1 MGFASPYRDR
11 WYFSCII
18 ESALMGC
25 NIYRMLPRIDDD
37 PCLMAGGNGMKRL
50 LVTTLCSVMF
60 VATNLVC
67 AQQQPATQPSTPTP
81 QQRQQTGQVAVA
93 FIDKQQP
100 SDWMTS
106 ALIGR
111 RVMNSAGEI
120 LGDIEDIIIDEQG
133 QVVAVIIGV
142 GGFLGIGEKGIGVR
156 YTALKFEPVPVPER
170 PGIPPPAPA
179 PTQQPG
185 PDATRQPPG
194 AEPVERPQ
202 GTQVTPSEDPQH
214 RDKLIVLDVSKE
226 QLEAAPVYRKLGEK
240 KEAEN

>member
-1 MGFASPYRDR
+1 
-11 WYFSCII
+11 
-18 ESALMGC
+18 
-25 NIYRMLPRIDDD
+25 
-37 PCLMAGGNGMKRL
+37 MKEL
-50 LVTTLCSVMF
+50 FGTTLCSMML
-60 VATNLVC
+60 VATSLVC
-67 AQQQPATQPSTPTP
+67 AQQQPETQLSTPP
-81 QQRQQTGQVAVA
+81 QHQRQQAAQATVA
-93 FIDKQQP
+93 FIDQQQP

-111 RVMNSAGEI
+111 SVLNSAGEI

-133 QVVAVIIGV
+133 KVVAVVIGV

-156 YTALKFEPVPVPER
+156 YTDLKFEPVVVLAQPR
-170 PGIPPPAPA
+170 IAPPAPT

-185 PDATRQPPG
+185 ADAIRQPPG
-194 AEPVERPQ
+194 TEPAERPQ
-202 GTQVTPSEDPQH
+202 GTQATQSEDPQH

>member
-1 MGFASPYRDR
+1 
-11 WYFSCII
+11 
-18 ESALMGC
+18 
-25 NIYRMLPRIDDD
+25 
-37 PCLMAGGNGMKRL
+37 MKRL
-50 LVTTLCSVMF
+50 LGTTLCSVMF
-60 VATNLVC
+60 VATSLVC
-67 AQQQPATQPSTPTP
+67 AQQPTP
-81 QQRQQTGQVAVA
+81 QQSTPPPHQTQQMGQATVE

-111 RVMNSAGEI
+111 SVMNSAGEI

-156 YTALKFEPVPVPER
+156 YTDLKFEPVPVPEQPR
-170 PGIPPPAPA
+170 IPPPAPA
-179 PTQQPG
+179 TQQPG
-185 PDATRQPPG
+185 PDALRQSPG

-202 GTQVTPSEDPQH
+202 VTQVTQSEDPQH

-226 QLEAAPVYRKLGEK
+226 
-240 KEAEN
+240 

>member
-1 MGFASPYRDR
+1 
-11 WYFSCII
+11 
-18 ESALMGC
+18 
-25 NIYRMLPRIDDD
+25 
-37 PCLMAGGNGMKRL
+37 
-50 LVTTLCSVMF
+50 
-60 VATNLVC
+60 
-67 AQQQPATQPSTPTP
+67 
-81 QQRQQTGQVAVA
+81 VA

-111 RVMNSAGEI
+111 SVVNSAGEI
-120 LGDIEDIIIDEQG
+120 LGDIEDIIVDEQG
-133 QVVAVIIGV
+133 QVVAVVIGV

-156 YTALKFEPVPVPER
+156 YTDLKFEPVVVPAQPR
-170 PGIPPPAPA
+170 IPPSAPA
-179 PTQQPG
+179 PTQQQG
-185 PDATRQPPG
+185 PDATTQPPG

>member
-1 MGFASPYRDR
+1 MSEG
-11 WYFSCII
+11 
-18 ESALMGC
+18 
-25 NIYRMLPRIDDD
+25 
-37 PCLMAGGNGMKRL
+37 GGNVMKRL
-50 LVTTLCSVMF
+50 LGTTLCGVMF

-67 AQQQPATQPSTPTP
+67 AQQPATQPSTPP
-81 QQRQQTGQVAVA
+81 QHQRQQTGQATVE

-111 RVMNSAGEI
+111 RVMNSASEF
-120 LGDIEDIIIDEQG
+120 LGAIEDIIINEQG
-133 QVVAVIIGV
+133 KVVAVVIGV
-142 GGFLGIGEKGIGVR
+142 GGFLGIGEKDIGIR
-156 YTALKFEPVPVPER
+156 YTALKFEPVPVPEQ
-170 PGIPPPAPA
+170 PGSPPPAPA

-185 PDATRQPPG
+185 PNATRQPPG

-202 GTQVTPSEDPQH
+202 GTQVTQSEDPQH

-226 QLEAAPVYRKLGEK
+226 QLEAAPAYRKLGEK

>member
-1 MGFASPYRDR
+1 
-11 WYFSCII
+11 
-18 ESALMGC
+18 
-25 NIYRMLPRIDDD
+25 
-37 PCLMAGGNGMKRL
+37 
-50 LVTTLCSVMF
+50 
-60 VATNLVC
+60 
-67 AQQQPATQPSTPTP
+67 
-81 QQRQQTGQVAVA
+81 VA
-93 FIDKQQP
+93 FIDQQQP

-111 RVMNSAGEI
+111 SVLNSAGEI

-133 QVVAVIIGV
+133 KVVAVVIGV

-156 YTALKFEPVPVPER
+156 YTDLKFEPVVVLAQPR
-170 PGIPPPAPA
+170 IAPPAPT

-185 PDATRQPPG
+185 ADAIRQPPG
-194 AEPVERPQ
+194 TEPAERPQ
-202 GTQVTPSEDPQH
+202 GTQATQSEDPQH

>member
-1 MGFASPYRDR
+1 
-11 WYFSCII
+11 
-18 ESALMGC
+18 
-25 NIYRMLPRIDDD
+25 ML
-37 PCLMAGGNGMKRL
+37 
-50 LVTTLCSVMF
+50 

-67 AQQQPATQPSTPTP
+67 AQQQPATQQPTP
-81 QQRQQTGQVAVA
+81 PHQQTQQTGQATVE

-111 RVMNSAGEI
+111 SVVNSAGEI

-156 YTALKFEPVPVPER
+156 YTDLKFEPVPVPEQPR
-170 PGIPPPAPA
+170 VQPLAPA

-194 AEPVERPQ
+194 AEPMARPQ
-202 GTQVTPSEDPQH
+202 GTQATLSEDPQH
-214 RDKLIVLDVSKE
+214 RDKLIVLNVSKE
-226 QLEAAPVYRKLGEK
+226 QLEAAPAYKKLGEK
-240 KEAEN
+240 

>member
-1 MGFASPYRDR
+1 
-11 WYFSCII
+11 
-18 ESALMGC
+18 
-25 NIYRMLPRIDDD
+25 
-37 PCLMAGGNGMKRL
+37 MKRL
-50 LVTTLCSVMF
+50 LGTALCSVML

-67 AQQQPATQPSTPTP
+67 AQQSTPP
-81 QQRQQTGQVAVA
+81 QHQTQQTGQATVE

-111 RVMNSAGEI
+111 SVLNSAGEI

-133 QVVAVIIGV
+133 KVVAVVIGV

-156 YTALKFEPVPVPER
+156 YTDLQFEPVPVPEQ
-170 PGIPPPAPA
+170 PIIPPPGFA
-179 PTQQPG
+179 PTQQQG
-185 PDATRQPPG
+185 PEATRQPSG

-202 GTQVTPSEDPQH
+202 GTQAMQSEDPQH
-214 RDKLIVLDVSKE
+214 RDKLIVLNVSKE

-240 KEAEN
+240 

>member
-1 MGFASPYRDR
+1 
-11 WYFSCII
+11 
-18 ESALMGC
+18 
-25 NIYRMLPRIDDD
+25 
-37 PCLMAGGNGMKRL
+37 MAGENVMKRL
-50 LVTTLCSVMF
+50 LGTTLCSVMF

-67 AQQQPATQPSTPTP
+67 AQQQPATQPSTPL
-81 QQRQQTGQVAVA
+81 QHQRQQTGQVAVE

-100 SDWMTS
+100 SNWMTS

-111 RVMNSAGEI
+111 SVMNSAGEI

-133 QVVAVIIGV
+133 QVVAVVIGV

-156 YTALKFEPVPVPER
+156 YTDLKFEPVPVPEQPRVR
-170 PGIPPPAPA
+170 PLVPA

-185 PDATRQPPG
+185 AGAIRQPPG

-202 GTQVTPSEDPQH
+202 GTQATQSEDPQH

-226 QLEAAPVYRKLGEK
+226 QREAAPAYRKLGE
-240 KEAEN
+240 EVEN